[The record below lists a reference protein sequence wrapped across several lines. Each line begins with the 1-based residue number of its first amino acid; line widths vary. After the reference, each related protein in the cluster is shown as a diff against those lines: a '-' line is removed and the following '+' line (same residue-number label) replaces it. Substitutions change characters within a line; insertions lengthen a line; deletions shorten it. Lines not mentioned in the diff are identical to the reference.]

1 MEQEFGPPR
10 VTYLIAR
17 LDRGIRVLIDEAVRR
32 HGLSTPQYTAMSV
45 IARRAGLSSAQLA
58 RRAFVTP
65 QAMHSIVAELT
76 AAGLVERTPSP
87 SHAKVLHT
95 ELSPRG
101 RMLFEACDAD
111 VDAIEQQLLS
121 AISAVELDELRAS
134 LSALVTRLSM
144 QNAPPSAQGAGW
156 GRRRSVRGRHPG
168 PEAPPRQSG
177 QATSAH
183 ADAYWD
189 T

>member
-1 MEQEFGPPR
+1 MKQEFGPPR
-10 VTYLIAR
+10 VTYQIAR
-17 LDRGIRVLIDEAVRR
+17 LDRGTRLLIDETVRR

-65 QAMHSIVAELT
+65 QAMHSIVAELA

-95 ELSPRG
+95 RLSARG
-101 RMLFEACDAD
+101 RKLLEACDAD
-111 VDAIEQQLLS
+111 VDVIEQQLLS
-121 AISAVELDELRAS
+121 ALSPVQLDEFRAA

-144 QNAPPSAQGAGW
+144 QDAA
-156 GRRRSVRGRHPG
+156 RSVPGTGRGQP
-168 PEAPPRQSG
+168 A
-177 QATSAH
+177 
-183 ADAYWD
+183 
-189 T
+189 

>member
-17 LDRGIRVLIDEAVRR
+17 LDRGVRVLIDQAVRR

-95 ELSPRG
+95 RLSARG
-101 RMLFEACDAD
+101 RKLLEACDGD
-111 VDAIEQQLLS
+111 VNAIEQRLLS
-121 AISAVELDELRAS
+121 ALSAAELDEFRTALN
-134 LSALVTRLSM
+134 ALVTRVSM
-144 QNAPPSAQGAGW
+144 QDALRSAQEAW
-156 GRRRSVRGRHPG
+156 PG
-168 PEAPPRQSG
+168 QPAEPSRQAPAPQGSG
-177 QATSAH
+177 
-183 ADAYWD
+183 
-189 T
+189 

>member
-32 HGLSTPQYTAMSV
+32 HGLTTPQYTAMSV
-45 IARRAGLSSAQLA
+45 IVRRAGLSSAQLA

-76 AAGLVERTPSP
+76 AAGLVVRTPSP

-95 ELSPRG
+95 GLSARG
-101 RMLFEACDAD
+101 RKLLEACDRD

-121 AISAVELDELRAS
+121 AISAVELDEFRTA
-134 LSALVTRLSM
+134 LSALVTQVSM
-144 QNAPPSAQGAGW
+144 QNAPRSAKGAGR
-156 GRRRSVRGRHPG
+156 GGRSVPG
-168 PEAPPRQSG
+168 PG
-177 QATSAH
+177 SARLGP
-183 ADAYWD
+183 AR
-189 T
+189 